1 MAATLIINGNAVEA
15 NPAAS
20 IFDHAETLGI
30 RVPTSCH
37 KQGKCR
43 ECMVEVTEGAELL
56 SERTQEERHLSGKF
70 RLSCRTRV
78 AAPTGEIRC
87 HTMRRGNMRVETA
100 GLAKPARGADS
111 QSAAPRLFSAGPPF
125 QSGEQ
130 AKPTPCVG
138 KSADAA
144 DTSVRATSSPQ
155 PARGADSQS
164 AAPGLVSAGPPFQSG
179 EQAKPT
185 PCVGKSADA
194 ADTSVRAT
202 SSSQPRGAD
211 SQSAAPRLVSAP
223 PRTKSDRQ
231 SEPTPC
237 VDSLNPAV
245 VRDGERILLDG
256 EEIERAAGPL
266 YGIAMDLGTTTVV
279 LRLFDLETGARIADA
294 SFENPQRFGGS
305 DVMSRIHYDG
315 EHPGKLLRRT
325 LAGYLSHAIEE
336 FPVDPRTIYEMVVVG
351 NSTMRDLFF
360 GLSVYS
366 IGQNPYRSITEIE
379 IAEGKRATTSLRM
392 TGRQALL
399 PIHPRARVY
408 GGPIISGHVGADA
421 AACLLAVDVAHE
433 DRLIAIMDIG
443 TNTELIVGNRHRIL
457 AASCPAGPAFEG
469 GAIACGMPA
478 LDGAIED
485 VTVDAGGNLHLRV
498 IGGGPPQGICG
509 SGLIAL
515 LSELLR
521 TGRMNEMGRF
531 ADAESGRIALSPDG
545 GVFFL
550 ENDVSELAQA
560 KGAHVAGLQVVAGS
574 YGVEFSDIE
583 IFYLAG
589 GFGHNLPVPAATR
602 IGLIPNL
609 PASRAVQAGNAAI
622 EGASMMLLSMAKRRE
637 LEELV
642 CKVEHCRLE
651 THPHFFDLFVGGCLF
666 KPLEGVE
673 VAG

>member
-1 MAATLIINGNAVEA
+1 MAATLTINGHSIEA
-15 NPAAS
+15 SPAAS

-30 RVPTSCH
+30 HVPTSCH
-37 KQGKCR
+37 KQGKCK

-56 SERTQEERHLSGKF
+56 SERTEEERHLSGKF
-70 RLSCRTRV
+70 RLSCRTKV
-78 AAPTGEIRC
+78 AAASGEVRC
-87 HTMRRGNMRVETA
+87 HTMRRGTMRVETEST
-100 GLAKPARGADS
+100 GLPVELRGI
-111 QSAAPRLFSAGPPF
+111 
-125 QSGEQ
+125 
-130 AKPTPCVG
+130 
-138 KSADAA
+138 
-144 DTSVRATSSPQ
+144 
-155 PARGADSQS
+155 
-164 AAPGLVSAGPPFQSG
+164 GL
-179 EQAKPT
+179 
-185 PCVGKSADA
+185 D
-194 ADTSVRAT
+194 
-202 SSSQPRGAD
+202 
-211 SQSAAPRLVSAP
+211 
-223 PRTKSDRQ
+223 
-231 SEPTPC
+231 
-237 VDSLNPAV
+237 PAV

-305 DVMSRIHYDG
+305 DVMSRIHYDC

-336 FPVDPRTIYEMVVVG
+336 FPVAPSSIYEMVVVG

-360 GLSVYS
+360 GQSVYS

-379 IAEGKRATTSLRM
+379 MAEGKRATTSLSI

-408 GGPIISGHVGADA
+408 GVPIISGHVGADA
-421 AACLLAVDVAHE
+421 AACLLAVDMAHE
-433 DRLIAIMDIG
+433 DRLIALMDIG

-485 VTVDAGGNLHLRV
+485 VWGDAAGNLQVRV

-521 TGRMNEMGRF
+521 TGRMNAMGRF
-531 ADAESGRIALSPDG
+531 VDGAGLADGDGGRIALDRDG

-550 ENDVSELAQA
+550 ENDASELAQA

-574 YGVEFSDIE
+574 YGVEFGDIE
-583 IFYLAG
+583 VFYLAG
-589 GFGHNLPVPAATR
+589 GFGRNLSVEAATR
-602 IGLIPNL
+602 IGLIPKL
-609 PASRAVQAGNAAI
+609 PASRVVQAGNAAI
-622 EGASMMLLSMAKRRE
+622 EGASRVLLSMAKRRE
-637 LEELV
+637 LEGLV
-642 CKVEHCRLE
+642 RKVEHCRLE
-651 THPHFFDLFVGGCLF
+651 THPHFFDLFVEGCQF
-666 KPLEGVE
+666 KPLEAVE